1 MLDTAAAYSMLRVL
15 HSPYVAQYLV
25 PIQPTTRISTLV
37 LLGYQKVSEK
47 YRNPLAGIPENTRNI
62 RAFDEKVLY
71 SPPQNTLTKR
81 GTQLFADGDVHVL
94 RQMTPNP
101 NLQRMASS
109 LDTSQLSIEFLL
121 CFVSV

>member
-25 PIQPTTRISTLV
+25 PIQPTRISTLG

-47 YRNPLAGIPENTRNI
+47 YRNPLAGKPESTRKI

-71 SPPQNTLTKR
+71 PPQKNTLTKR
-81 GTQLFADGDVHVL
+81 GTPLFADGDVHVL